1 MSFETLSPEFRDSLR
16 KMAEKL
22 DGNEPLQSEERQAV
36 VDYFSKT
43 VEEFYEDLDKE
54 EKKVFKALAKSNP
67 GFICMMCCGLA
78 VAGNKDLS
86 DSEGEDDKKSN

>member
-43 VEEFYEDLDKE
+43 VEEFYER
-54 EKKVFKALAKSNP
+54 S
-67 GFICMMCCGLA
+67 
-78 VAGNKDLS
+78 
-86 DSEGEDDKKSN
+86 